1 MADEKDPSQSTEVI
15 STAATSKRGKVRW
28 SSATGKLETA
38 PPQPSS
44 GSTTD
49 VPEGSSS
56 EAAKDPGAPDVPWG
70 KTERPPVQDGNGSG
84 ELRAP
89 AAKEDPATPDPAAA
103 VETDPSTDVAPSEE
117 PQQAQAA
124 EADTSAETVA
134 VKKRR
139 PSMRARL
146 KTVRNKATEIPILV
160 FMAFAIAIV
169 IKTFLVQAFYIPST
183 SMLPTLRTGDRVLV
197 EKLSYRFTDPARGD
211 VVVFEK
217 SVFGV
222 NKDAD
227 APWYQDAQGFF
238 RELLGLP
245 TGTEE
250 DYIKRIV
257 AVSGDVVEYK
267 GSPRQLFVNNE
278 KVPQDFVYRGRDT
291 GSPTL
296 TSADC
301 KRLEMQRAGS
311 GCRVPA
317 GRVFVMG
324 DNRGNSEDS
333 RILGPIEEDKIV
345 GRAFVIIWPPSDFG
359 GL

>member
-1 MADEKDPSQSTEVI
+1 MSDDKERPASTEVI
-15 STAATSKRGKVRW
+15 STAASSRRGGKVKW
-28 SSATGKLETA
+28 SSATGKLETVQTETTTTDPTADPQTDRHTPDKSETGA
-38 PPQPSS
+38 PAREGNGLAAGPATAGNVTTPTEVPASNAPGTSSAEAATPQP
-44 GSTTD
+44 
-49 VPEGSSS
+49 E
-56 EAAKDPGAPDVPWG
+56 E
-70 KTERPPVQDGNGSG
+70 
-84 ELRAP
+84 AP
-89 AAKEDPATPDPAAA
+89 ASVPP
-103 VETDPSTDVAPSEE
+103 
-117 PQQAQAA
+117 
-124 EADTSAETVA
+124 
-134 VKKRR
+134 KKRR
-139 PSMRARL
+139 PSMRARV
-146 KTVRNKATEIPILV
+146 KGFKNKATEIPVLV
-160 FMAFAIAIV
+160 FLAFAIAIL

-197 EKLSYRFTDPARGD
+197 EKLSYRFTDPDRGD

-217 SVFGV
+217 SVFGAKK
-222 NKDAD
+222 NQDL
-227 APWYQDAQGFF
+227 PWYQDAQGFF

-257 AVSGDVVEYK
+257 AISGDVVEYK
-267 GSPRQLFVNNE
+267 GSPRKLLINGE
-278 KVPQDFVYRGRDT
+278 KVAQPFIYRGKDT

-301 KRLEMQRAGS
+301 ERLKMQKAGT

-333 RILGPIEEDKIV
+333 RILGPIEEEKIV

>member
-1 MADEKDPSQSTEVI
+1 MTDDKDRSTSTEVI
-15 STAATSKRGKVRW
+15 STAASSRPGGKVRW
-28 SSATGKLETA
+28 SSATRKLET
-38 PPQPSS
+38 
-44 GSTTD
+44 
-49 VPEGSSS
+49 VPTEGAS
-56 EAAKDPGAPDVPWG
+56 EAGTPQETGTPQVAGASTD
-70 KTERPPVQDGNGSG
+70 TPVQD
-84 ELRAP
+84 
-89 AAKEDPATPDPAAA
+89 
-103 VETDPSTDVAPSEE
+103 
-117 PQQAQAA
+117 
-124 EADTSAETVA
+124 SAESEAPVDQNGLASDPKIEPTSEPSPEPA
-134 VKKRR
+134 RRKRFSLR
-139 PSMRARL
+139 SKTKIL
-146 KTVRNKATEIPILV
+146 KNKATEIPVLV
-160 FMAFAIAIV
+160 FLAFAIAII

-197 EKLSYRFTDPARGD
+197 EKLSYRFTDPDRGD

-217 SVFGV
+217 SVFGAK
-222 NKDAD
+222 KDQD
-227 APWYQDAQGFF
+227 LPWYQDAQGFF

-245 TGTEE
+245 TGTKE

-257 AVSGDVVEYK
+257 AVSGDVIEYK
-267 GSPRQLFVNNE
+267 GRPRKLLINGE
-278 KVPQDFVYRGRDT
+278 KVDQPFIYRGKDT

-301 KRLEMQRAGS
+301 ERLKMQKAGS

-333 RILGPIEEDKIV
+333 RILGPVDEEKIV